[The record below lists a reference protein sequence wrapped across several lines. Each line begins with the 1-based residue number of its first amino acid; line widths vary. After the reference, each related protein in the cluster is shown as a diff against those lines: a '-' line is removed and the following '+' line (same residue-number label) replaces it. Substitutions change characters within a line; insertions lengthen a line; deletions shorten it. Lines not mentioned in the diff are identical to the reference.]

1 MSNPPTN
8 LAPRVLLVDDNA
20 AIHQDFRKIL
30 SGPAAENSSLHEFEE
45 ALFEKPKTVV
55 GRVTF
60 RLDSA
65 YQGQEAL
72 ALVQQAIAAKDP
84 YVLVFMDIRMPPGWD
99 GVETIERIWQVCPD
113 LQMVLCSAYSD
124 YTWDDL
130 IRRFGHTDNLLILKK
145 PFETVEV
152 LQIAHALSKKWALA
166 QQARLWMQ
174 DLDRLVRERT
184 QELVVA
190 NEQLRAEVIERTKVQ
205 QALRIS
211 EERFSKAFR
220 TSPMPMA
227 IINRSEGRFLDANES
242 FVTLVGYPAEA
253 LLAHTATELKLWT
266 NYTGRKISELETGFH
281 LHNHNCS
288 VRTLDNSQREAVL
301 WAEPI
306 ALDCGPCVLLIL
318 EDVTDQLRLETQL
331 RQAQKME
338 AVGRLAAG
346 VAHEFNNILTV
357 IQGHAELLRDERIAP
372 RQVVES
378 SGRISQASQRAAAL
392 TRQLL
397 TFSRQQPVQLKPLNL
412 SDVVR
417 STQKMLRQLLGE
429 RYELQ
434 FTCADPLPA
443 IMADEGNMEQI
454 LINLSI
460 NARDAMRDGGII
472 RIQTDQ
478 VTLTAAETARNPDAR
493 PGHFLRLRVTDH
505 GCGISSDILRRV
517 FDPFFTTKEIGKGT
531 GLGLSTIHGI
541 VRQHQGWIDATSEI
555 GQGST
560 FTVYLPAASNSSA
573 AIGTIITTDAL
584 PDFAPACGRGETI
597 LVVEDDASVR
607 DLARATLERGGYRVL
622 EAADGQTA
630 LQVWNESRNPIAV
643 LITDMVLPNG
653 MNGGKLANLLQER
666 DPQLR
671 LICISGYGS
680 EMLKEELPA
689 TFAPG
694 VNFLSKPFDPHA
706 LLKAVKASLD
716 RNSVGK
722 RNPPLA
728 LV

>member
-1 MSNPPTN
+1 MSSTPSNT
-8 LAPRVLLVDDNA
+8 APRVLVVDDNA

-30 SGPAAENSSLHEFEE
+30 SGPASENSPLHDLE
-45 ALFEKPKTVV
+45 ATLFEKPKSVI
-55 GRVTF
+55 GRVSF

-72 ALVQQAIAAKDP
+72 ALVQQAIAANDP

-152 LQIAHALSKKWALA
+152 LQIAHALSKKWSLAL
-166 QQARLWMQ
+166 QARLWMQ

-184 QELVVA
+184 QELVLA
-190 NEQLRAEVIERTKVQ
+190 NEQLRAEVVERTKVQ
-205 QALRIS
+205 EALRIS

-227 IINRSEGRFLDANES
+227 IINLSEGRFLDVNDS
-242 FVTLVGYPAEA
+242 FFRLTGFSAEE
-253 LLAHTATELKLWT
+253 LIAHTAAELKLWAD
-266 NYTGRKISELETGFH
+266 YTGRKISALETGRQI
-281 LHNHNCS
+281 HNHNCS
-288 VRTLDNSQREAVL
+288 LRTCDGTTHEVVL

-306 ALDCGPCVLLIL
+306 ALDCGPCALLII
-318 EDVTDQLRLETQL
+318 EDISDQLRLETQL

-357 IQGHAELLRDERIAP
+357 IQGHAELLRDDRITP
-372 RQVVES
+372 RQVADS
-378 SGRISQASQRAAAL
+378 SGRITQASQRAAGL

-412 SDVVR
+412 SSVVR

-429 RYELQ
+429 RYDLQ
-434 FTCADPLPA
+434 LDCAEALPTL
-443 IMADEGNMEQI
+443 MADEGNLEQI

-460 NARDAMRDGGII
+460 NARDAMPNGGII
-472 RIQTDQ
+472 RIQTNQ
-478 VTLTAAETARNPDAR
+478 VNISAADTARNPDAR
-493 PGHFLRLRVTDH
+493 PGHFLSITVNDN
-505 GCGISSDILRRV
+505 GCGISSDVLRRV

-541 VRQHQGWIDATSEI
+541 VRQHQGWIEAASEI
-555 GQGST
+555 GRGST
-560 FTVYLPAASNSSA
+560 FTVYLPVATGVAASP
-573 AIGTIITTDAL
+573 TISKRTTTDFTA
-584 PDFAPACGRGETI
+584 AGQGETI
-597 LVVEDDASVR
+597 LVVEDDPSVR

-622 EAADGQTA
+622 EAADGQMA
-630 LQVWNESRNPIAV
+630 IKAWDESLDKIAV

-653 MNGGKLANLLQER
+653 MSGGQLADQLQER

-680 EMLKEELPA
+680 ETLKEDLPEN
-689 TFAPG
+689 FAPG

-716 RNSVGK
+716 RNETGK
-722 RNPPLA
+722 SNPPLA
-728 LV
+728 LI

>member
-1 MSNPPTN
+1 MSSSPTPTTS
-8 LAPRVLLVDDNA
+8 PRLLLVDDNA

-30 SGPAAENSSLHEFEE
+30 SGPVADDSQFNEIEA
-45 ALFEKPKTVV
+45 ALFENPKSVI
-55 GRVTF
+55 GRVSF

-72 ALVQQAIAAKDP
+72 ALVQKAIADNDP
-84 YVLVFMDIRMPPGWD
+84 YTLVFMDIRMPPGWD
-99 GVETIERIWQVCPD
+99 GVETIERIWQVCSD
-113 LQMVLCSAYSD
+113 TQFVLCSAYSD

-152 LQIAHALSKKWALA
+152 LQMAHALTKKWALA
-166 QQARLWMQ
+166 LQSRLWMK

-190 NEQLRAEVIERTKVQ
+190 NEQLRS
-205 QALRIS
+205 S

-227 IINRSEGRFLDANES
+227 IINRSESRFLDANAS
-242 FVTLVGYPAEA
+242 FLELAGFTAEE
-253 LLAHTATELKLWT
+253 LLSHTATEFNLWPD
-266 NYTGRKISELETGFH
+266 YTGRKIADLEAGRH
-281 LHNHNCS
+281 LHNHTCS
-288 VRTLDNSQREAVL
+288 LRARDGSPREIVL

-306 ALDCGPCVLLIL
+306 ALDCGPCVLLIV
-318 EDVTDQLRLETQL
+318 EDITDQLRLETQL

-357 IQGHAELLRDERIAP
+357 IQGHAELLRDESVP
-372 RQVVES
+372 RKMVTEC

-412 SDVVR
+412 SHVVR
-417 STQKMLRQLLGE
+417 STQKMLHQLLGE
-429 RYELQ
+429 RFDVQLDCTE
-434 FTCADPLPA
+434 TLPT

-460 NARDAMRDGGII
+460 NARDAMPNGGII
-472 RIQTDQ
+472 RIHTNQ
-478 VTLTAAETARNPDAR
+478 VTLTAAEASRNPDAR
-493 PGHFLRLRVTDH
+493 PGHFLTLAVSDN

-517 FDPFFTTKEIGKGT
+517 FDPFFTTKDIGKGT

-541 VRQHQGWIDATSEI
+541 VRQHQGWIEATSEV
-555 GQGST
+555 GRGST
-560 FTVYLPAASNSSA
+560 FTVYLPVGNSTPARPAVTEGVPELS
-573 AIGTIITTDAL
+573 
-584 PDFAPACGRGETI
+584 PACGNGEAV
-597 LVVEDDASVR
+597 LVVEDDPSVR
-607 DLARATLERGGYRVL
+607 ELARATLERGGYKVF

-630 LQVWNESRNPIAV
+630 LQVWGEASPKISV

-653 MNGGKLANLLQER
+653 MSGGKLADTLQR
-666 DPQLR
+666 KDPELR

-680 EMLKEELPA
+680 EMLKDELPA

-706 LLKAVKASLD
+706 LLKAVKASLNRKD
-716 RNSVGK
+716 VVRGTSRV
-722 RNPPLA
+722 P
-728 LV
+728 VET

>member
-1 MSNPPTN
+1 MSTTNSSNNPR
-8 LAPRVLLVDDNA
+8 LLLVDDNA

-30 SGPAAENSSLHEFEE
+30 GGSSSENSEFQDLEE
-45 ALFEKPKTVV
+45 ALFEKPKSVV
-55 GRVTF
+55 GRVSF

-72 ALVQQAIAAKDP
+72 ALVQQSLAANDP
-84 YVLVFMDIRMPPGWD
+84 YALVFMDIRMPPGWD

-113 LQMVLCSAYSD
+113 LQIVLCSAYSD

-130 IRRFGHTDNLLILKK
+130 IQRFGHTDNLLILKK

-166 QQARLWMQ
+166 QQSRLWMK

-190 NEQLRAEVIERTKVQ
+190 NEQLREEIAERAKVQ
-205 QALRIS
+205 QALRVS

-227 IINRSEGRFLDANES
+227 IINRSESRFLDANDS
-242 FVTLVGYPAEA
+242 FFRLAGFASEE
-253 LLAHTATELKLWT
+253 LLSHTAPELKLWAD
-266 NYTGRKISELETGFH
+266 YTGHKITGLESGRH
-281 LHNHNCS
+281 LHNHTCS
-288 VRTLDNSQREAVL
+288 LRARDGSPREVVL

-306 ALDCGPCVLLIL
+306 ALDCGECVLLIV

-357 IQGHAELLRDERIAP
+357 IQGHAELLRDEKIAP
-372 RQVVES
+372 RQVAES
-378 SGRISQASQRAAAL
+378 SGRISQATQRAAAL

-412 SDVVR
+412 SNVVR

-429 RYELQ
+429 RYDLQ
-434 FTCADPLPA
+434 FQCAEMSPP
-443 IMADEGNMEQI
+443 IMADEGNMEQV
-454 LINLSI
+454 LINLSL
-460 NARDAMRDGGII
+460 NARDAMPDGGAI
-472 RIQTDQ
+472 RIETNQATF
-478 VTLTAAETARNPDAR
+478 TEETAASNPDAR
-493 PGHFLRLRVTDH
+493 PGQFISLSVTDT

-517 FDPFFTTKEIGKGT
+517 FDPFFTTKDIGKGT

-541 VRQHQGWIDATSEI
+541 VRQHQGWIEAASEM
-555 GQGST
+555 GKGST
-560 FTVYLPAASNSSA
+560 FTVYFPMASNPAVVTSPTKTNLDYA
-573 AIGTIITTDAL
+573 PPIGN
-584 PDFAPACGRGETI
+584 GEAV
-597 LVVEDDASVR
+597 LVVEDDPSVR
-607 DLARATLERGGYRVL
+607 DLARATLERGGYKVF
-622 EAADGQTA
+622 EAADAQGA
-630 LQVWNESRNPIAV
+630 LEVWKESSVNITV
-643 LITDMVLPNG
+643 LITDMILPNG
-653 MNGGKLANLLQER
+653 MNGAQLAKTLQASK
-666 DPQLR
+666 PQLQV
-671 LICISGYGS
+671 IYISGYGS
-680 EMLKEELPA
+680 EMIKDELPA

-706 LLKAVKASLD
+706 LLKAVTTSLN
-716 RNSVGK
+716 RN
-722 RNPPLA
+722 
-728 LV
+728 LVTQNQSGLLTV

>member
-1 MSNPPTN
+1 MTSTESTHS
-8 LAPRVLLVDDNA
+8 PRLLLVDDNA

-30 SGPAAENSSLHEFEE
+30 GGAAAENSQFHELEE
-45 ALFEKPKTVV
+45 ALFEKPQPVI
-55 GRVTF
+55 GRIAF

-72 ALVQQAIAAKDP
+72 ALVQKAIADNDP
-84 YVLVFMDIRMPPGWD
+84 YTLVFMDIRMPPGWD
-99 GVETIERIWQVCPD
+99 GVETIERIWQICAD
-113 LQMVLCSAYSD
+113 LQVVLCSAYSD

-130 IRRFGHTDNLLILKK
+130 IRKFGHTDNLLILKK

-152 LQIAHALSKKWALA
+152 LQMAHALTKKWALTH
-166 QQARLWMQ
+166 QSRLWMK

-190 NEQLRAEVIERTKVQ
+190 NEQLRTEIAERTRTQ

-211 EERFSKAFR
+211 EERFAKAFR

-227 IINRSEGRFLDANES
+227 MITLAEGRFLDANAS
-242 FVTLVGYPAEA
+242 FLDLAGFTAEE
-253 LLAHTATELKLWT
+253 LLAHTATEFNLWPD
-266 NYTGRKISELETGFH
+266 YTGRKIAELSPGRH
-281 LHNHNCS
+281 LHNHTCALRARDGS
-288 VRTLDNSQREAVL
+288 PREVVL

-306 ALDCGPCVLLIL
+306 PLDGGPCVLLII
-318 EDVTDQLRLETQL
+318 EDVTVQLRLETQL

-357 IQGHAELLRDERIAP
+357 IQGHAELLRDERMP
-372 RQVVES
+372 RQQLTEC

-397 TFSRQQPVQLKPLNL
+397 TFSRQQPIQLEPLNL
-412 SDVVR
+412 SEVVR
-417 STQKMLRQLLGE
+417 STQKMLHQLLGE

-434 FTCADPLPA
+434 LQCADALPS

-454 LINLSI
+454 LINLSL
-460 NARDAMRDGGII
+460 NARDAMPTGGVI
-472 RIQTDQ
+472 RIQTSQ
-478 VTLTAAETARNPDAR
+478 VTLTAAETTRNPDAR
-493 PGHFLRLRVTDH
+493 PGHFLAVAVSDH

-541 VRQHQGWIDATSEI
+541 VRQHQGWIEATSEV
-555 GQGST
+555 GRGST
-560 FTVYLPAASNSSA
+560 FTVYLPATKTSTSGSSNNLDTA
-573 AIGTIITTDAL
+573 TDYTL
-584 PDFAPACGRGETI
+584 VSGHGETV
-597 LVVEDDASVR
+597 LVVEDDPSVR
-607 DLARATLERGGYRVL
+607 ELAHATLERGGYQVL
-622 EAADGQTA
+622 EAADAQQA
-630 LQVWNESRNPIAV
+630 LLVWNEAKTKIAV

-653 MNGGKLANLLQER
+653 MSGGKLANLLQKQ
-666 DPQLR
+666 DPHLR

-680 EMLKEELPA
+680 ETLKDELPA
-689 TFAPG
+689 MFAPG

-706 LLKAVKASLD
+706 LLHAVKASLHRHND
-716 RNSVGK
+716 GAK
-722 RNPPLA
+722 RAPALA
-728 LV
+728 GV

>member
-1 MSNPPTN
+1 MSSTPSNT
-8 LAPRVLLVDDNA
+8 APRVLVVDDNA

-30 SGPAAENSSLHEFEE
+30 NGPASENSPLHDLE
-45 ALFEKPKTVV
+45 ATLFEKPKSVI
-55 GRVTF
+55 GRVSF

-72 ALVQQAIAAKDP
+72 ALVQQAIAANDP

-113 LQMVLCSAYSD
+113 LQVVLCSAYSD

-152 LQIAHALSKKWALA
+152 LQIAHALSKKWSLAL
-166 QQARLWMQ
+166 QARLWMQ

-184 QELVVA
+184 QELVLA
-190 NEQLRAEVIERTKVQ
+190 NEQLRAEVVERTKVQ
-205 QALRIS
+205 EALRIS

-227 IINRSEGRFLDANES
+227 IINLSEGRFLDVNNS
-242 FVTLVGYPAEA
+242 FFRLTGFSTEELI
-253 LLAHTATELKLWT
+253 AHTAAELKLWAD
-266 NYTGRKISELETGFH
+266 YTGRKISALETGRQ

-288 VRTLDNSQREAVL
+288 LRTCDGTTHEVVL
-301 WAEPI
+301 WADPI
-306 ALDCGPCVLLIL
+306 ALDCGPCALLII
-318 EDVTDQLRLETQL
+318 EDISDQLRLETQL

-357 IQGHAELLRDERIAP
+357 IQGHAELLRDDRITP
-372 RQVVES
+372 RQVADS
-378 SGRISQASQRAAAL
+378 SGRITQASQRAAGL

-412 SDVVR
+412 SSVVR

-429 RYELQ
+429 RYDLQ
-434 FTCADPLPA
+434 LDCADALPTL
-443 IMADEGNMEQI
+443 MADEGNLEQI

-460 NARDAMRDGGII
+460 NARDAMPNGGII
-472 RIQTDQ
+472 RIQTNQ
-478 VTLTAAETARNPDAR
+478 VNISAADTARNPDAR
-493 PGHFLRLRVTDH
+493 PGHFLSITVNDN
-505 GCGISSDILRRV
+505 GCGISSDVLRRV

-541 VRQHQGWIDATSEI
+541 VRQHQGWIEAASEI
-555 GQGST
+555 GRGST
-560 FTVYLPAASNSSA
+560 FTVYLPVATGVAASP
-573 AIGTIITTDAL
+573 TISKRTTTDFTA
-584 PDFAPACGRGETI
+584 AGQGETI
-597 LVVEDDASVR
+597 LVVEDDPSVR

-622 EAADGQTA
+622 EAADGQMA
-630 LQVWNESRNPIAV
+630 IKAWDESLDKIAV

-653 MNGGKLANLLQER
+653 MSGGQLADQLQER

-680 EMLKEELPA
+680 ETLKEDLPEN
-689 TFAPG
+689 FAPG

-716 RNSVGK
+716 RNETGK
-722 RNPPLA
+722 SNPPLA
-728 LV
+728 LI